1 MLHNIKL
8 LRHPVS
14 SRSKQGS
21 LEAGASAIT
30 TGTYHMKNHSADG
43 LRGLAALNVAIT
55 HFVAAFLP
63 WLLYHNYGVLFP
75 RFEGESVWAEVFGS
89 PFLTLFYNGHFAV
102 LIFFVLSGYV
112 LTLPY
117 FEQADPAPVLRRRL
131 WARYL
136 RLNLPIAAAVGLS
149 WLAYHYGLYRHA
161 EAAPLS
167 GSLKWLGSLYPAG
180 LDGMTALKEAAFGS
194 IVLGQ
199 AAFVPPL
206 WTLRVE
212 FIGSLYILLFYL
224 AKPARS
230 TWLPMA
236 LVLVLLYG
244 VHREQ
249 SMYYYAIFAGS
260 ALHGLR
266 IPRTA
271 QFGLLAAGLYLG
283 AYQHFRA
290 MYGFLPAPQLW
301 DVKTAYNTLGAVCLC
316 AAVLSGL
323 GRGLLEHRAVQ
334 FLGRVSFS
342 LYLLHFIVLCSLSA
356 AIYLHFPRQPLYL
369 AAGFVLYL
377 AACLGSAALFERW
390 VDRPAI
396 ALSRRFGILMCPQR
410 AAAAPVKRRPA
421 P

>member
-1 MLHNIKL
+1 
-8 LRHPVS
+8 
-14 SRSKQGS
+14 
-21 LEAGASAIT
+21 
-30 TGTYHMKNHSADG
+30 MKNRSADG

-63 WLLYHNYGVLFP
+63 WLLYYNYGVLFP
-75 RFEGESVWAEVFGS
+75 RFEGDSAWAEVFSS
-89 PFLTLFYNGHFAV
+89 PLLTLFYNGHFAV

-117 FEQADPAPVLRRRL
+117 FEQPAAVAATALRRRL

-136 RLNLPIAAAVGLS
+136 RLNVPIAAAVALS
-149 WLAYHYGLYRHA
+149 WLAYRYGLYQHA
-161 EAAPLS
+161 AAAPLS
-167 GSLKWLGSLYPAG
+167 GSLKWLGSVYPPG
-180 LDGMTALKEAAFGS
+180 LDGALALKEALFGS

-206 WTLRVE
+206 WTLKVE

-224 AKPARS
+224 ARPARF
-230 TWLPMA
+230 TWLPLA
-236 LVLVLLYG
+236 LVLPLLYA
-244 VHREQ
+244 VHGEQ
-249 SMYYYAIFAGS
+249 SVYYYAIFAGS
-260 ALHGLR
+260 MLHGLR
-266 IPRTA
+266 LGRPA
-271 QFGLLAAGLYLG
+271 QAALLLLGLYLG

-301 DVKTAYNTLGAVCLC
+301 DVKSAYNTLGAVCLC

-323 GRGLLEHRAVQ
+323 GRGLLESRAVQ

-342 LYLLHFIVLCSLSA
+342 LYLLHFMILCAFSA
-356 AIYLHFPRQPLYL
+356 AIYVRFPREPLYIG
-369 AAGFVLYL
+369 AGFAAYL
-377 AACLGSAALFERW
+377 ALCLGAAALFERW

-396 ALSRRFGILMCPQR
+396 RLSRRFGALVCPG
-410 AAAAPVKRRPA
+410 AAAPGETLTRRQA